1 MLSLHCGSLHEVRI
15 IMKSIKRI
23 AAAALSAAL
32 CFSMAVPVY
41 ADHYQ
46 TPKSIKGVLINEHA
60 QIPDVLEVGASQVV
74 LNFPMSWTFSSQLS
88 VCQDLYTKLDQ
99 AGVTVTLIVLND
111 WAAASYSPSLLP
123 VSQPTGASYYA
134 FNTLN
139 DAGVQSIRDA
149 AKRVTEAFK
158 DCVSNWVIGNEIN
171 DGQAWNYIGQMDIDT
186 YCSNYATGF
195 RTWYDTIK
203 GSNKLANVYI
213 PFDFRWNCGQ
223 VEGFK
228 YGAMDMIPRLNS
240 RLKDTDYG
248 IAWHAYPET
257 FEDPVFTDDIY
268 TLEKADTYIINLKN
282 LHVLTDY
289 MQQADML
296 SPAGKVRHLILSEQ
310 GFTSDS
316 PAHNGQCLDLQA
328 QCIKEA
334 YETAKANPYVEAF
347 LLNRM
352 KDEQGL
358 LDAHYAFGLIDVNGN
373 KKPSFEVYKNLQ

>member
-1 MLSLHCGSLHEVRI
+1 MLRKKWLIPQRGNLMNSL
-15 IMKSIKRI
+15 KRI

-32 CFSMAVPVY
+32 CFSIAVPAY

-46 TPKSIKGVLINEHA
+46 TPKSIKGVLINEHV

-74 LNFPMSWTFSSQLS
+74 LNFPMSWAFSSQLS

-111 WAAASYSPSLLP
+111 WAAASYSSSLLP

-139 DAGVQSIRDA
+139 DAGVQATREA
-149 AKRVTEAFK
+149 AKRVTEAFR

-257 FEDPVFTDDIY
+257 FADPVFSDDIHVLD
-268 TLEKADTYIINLKN
+268 TPDTYIINLKN

-289 MQQADML
+289 MQQPDML
-296 SPAGKVRHLILSEQ
+296 SPEGKVRHLILSEQ

-316 PAHNGQCLDLQA
+316 PERGGQVLELQA
-328 QCIKEA
+328 QSIAEA
-334 YETAKANPYVEAF
+334 YQAAKANPYVEGF
-347 LLNRM
+347 FLNRM
-352 KDEQGL
+352 HDEPSL
-358 LDAHYAFGLIDVNGN
+358 LGAHYAFGLIGTDGT
-373 KKPSFEVYKNLQ
+373 KKPAWQTYKDLQ

>member
-32 CFSMAVPVY
+32 CFSMAVPAY

-74 LNFPMSWTFSSQLS
+74 LNFPMSWAFSSQLS

-99 AGVTVTLIVLND
+99 AGVTVTLIILND

-282 LHVLTDY
+282 LHILTDY

-296 SPAGKVRHLILSEQ
+296 SPAGSMPACI
-310 GFTSDS
+310 FITAPDS
-316 PAHNGQCLDLQA
+316 VPLRARLHIRFSCPQRPVPRSPGSVHQ
-328 QCIKEA
+328 
-334 YETAKANPYVEAF
+334 
-347 LLNRM
+347 R
-352 KDEQGL
+352 GL
-358 LDAHYAFGLIDVNGN
+358 RDSKGKSIC
-373 KKPSFEVYKNLQ
+373 